1 MPRGVIGDS
10 MDRATDKMDKA
21 ISRSKGTGQKNVSI
35 IDQYKQAFPDT
46 WREEIRKARAAF
58 VKG

>member
-21 ISRSKGTGQKNVSI
+21 ISRGKGSAQKNMSI
-35 IDQYKQAFPDT
+35 LDQLKRSYPDT
-46 WREEIRKARAAF
+46 WQDIIKAERK
-58 VKG
+58 KLSK

>member
-1 MPRGVIGDS
+1 

-21 ISRSKGTGQKNVSI
+21 ISRSKGTAQKNVSI

-46 WREEIRKARAAF
+46 WREEIKKARAAF